1 MKDDNFTPKPNV
13 KISPDMLLASLNKL
27 NKLSNKKENNEENK
41 IISTETQYMEEK
53 NQLKK
58 TITNQDKDPYILMK
72 NNYLEEKGI
81 NSEDMSSTET
91 KIKKKKI
98 IKIKKIKKDNT

>member
-1 MKDDNFTPKPNV
+1 M
-13 KISPDMLLASLNKL
+13 
-27 NKLSNKKENNEENK
+27 
-41 IISTETQYMEEK
+41 TEIQYIEEK

-58 TITNQDKDPYILMK
+58 TITNQDKDPYIAMK

-81 NSEDMSSTET
+81 NSEEISSTET

-98 IKIKKIKKDNT
+98 IKVKKFKKENT